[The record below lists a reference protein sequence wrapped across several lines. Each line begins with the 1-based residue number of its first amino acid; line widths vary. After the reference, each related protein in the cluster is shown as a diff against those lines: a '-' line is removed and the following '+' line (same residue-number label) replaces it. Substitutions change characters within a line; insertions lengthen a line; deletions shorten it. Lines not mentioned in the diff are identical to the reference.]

1 MAVIVG
7 TGRHVPASVL
17 DNAEAA
23 RLAGVTEEWIVRRT
37 GIHERRVAGPDEG
50 TAALATRAS
59 ERALAAAGVAGAD
72 LDVIVVATSTPDHLT
87 PPTACEVQPALG
99 AFGAAC
105 FDVEAG
111 FAGWLYAL
119 ILADALITAGRA
131 RTALVIGAEKLSTV
145 ADRTDP
151 STGPLFG
158 DGAGAV
164 VLAAEDA
171 VASTVATALNGASA
185 SNGIPA
191 SRGASA
197 PNGAQ
202 CPRLRVLSGAW
213 WADGRLATALVRPGG
228 GARRP
233 FDERVLAERGH
244 LLRME
249 GTRLFRP
256 AVRTMAAQAERALER
271 AGIRKEDV
279 ALVVPHQAN
288 LRIIEAFGREL
299 GVPAERV
306 YVNID
311 RYGNMGAATVP
322 AALDEA
328 LESGRIAPGD
338 RVLLVGFGAGATAGA
353 AVLG

>member
-7 TGRHVPASVL
+7 TGRRVPASVL

-37 GIHERRVAGPDEG
+37 GIHERRVADPAEG
-50 TAALATRAS
+50 TAALATRAA
-59 ERALAAAGVAGAD
+59 ERALAAAGIGGAELD
-72 LDVIVVATSTPDHLT
+72 LIVVATSTPDHLT

-119 ILADALITAGRA
+119 VLANALVTAGQA

-151 STGPLFG
+151 NTGPLFG

-171 VASTVATALNGASA
+171 VAGAAVMAARGAPA
-185 SNGIPA
+185 SNG
-191 SRGASA
+191 
-197 PNGAQ
+197 AQ
-202 CPRLRVLSGAW
+202 RPRLRMLSASW

-228 GARRP
+228 GALRP

-271 AGIRKEDV
+271 AGLEKDDV

-299 GVPAERV
+299 GMPAERV

-322 AALDEA
+322 VALDEA
-328 LESGRIAPGD
+328 IEKGRIAPGD
-338 RVLLVGFGAGATAGA
+338 RVLLVSFGAGATAGA

>member
-1 MAVIVG
+1 MAD
-7 TGRHVPASVL
+7 PA
-17 DNAEAA
+17 
-23 RLAGVTEEWIVRRT
+23 
-37 GIHERRVAGPDEG
+37 EG
-50 TAALATRAS
+50 TAALATCAA
-59 ERALAAAGVAGAD
+59 ERALAAAGIGGAELD
-72 LDVIVVATSTPDHLT
+72 LIVVATSTPDHLT

-119 ILADALITAGRA
+119 VLANALVTAGQA
-131 RTALVIGAEKLSTV
+131 RTALVISAEKLSTV

-151 STGPLFG
+151 NTGPLFG

-164 VLAAEDA
+164 VLAAEMRWRA
-171 VASTVATALNGASA
+171 LPSMAARALRHQRRATP
-185 SNGIPA
+185 PA
-191 SRGASA
+191 PHAERELVG
-197 PNGAQ
+197 G
-202 CPRLRVLSGAW
+202 R
-213 WADGRLATALVRPGG
+213 RLATALVRPGG
-228 GARRP
+228 GALRP

-271 AGIRKEDV
+271 AGIGKDDV

-299 GVPAERV
+299 GMPAERV

-322 AALDEA
+322 VALDEA
-328 LESGRIAPGD
+328 IEKGRIAPGD
-338 RVLLVGFGAGATAGA
+338 RVLLVSFGAGATAGA

>member
-1 MAVIVG
+1 MAVVVG
-7 TGRHVPASVL
+7 TGRYLPASVL
-17 DNAEAA
+17 DNVEAA

-37 GIHERRVAGPDEG
+37 GIRERRIAGPDEG
-50 TAALATRAS
+50 TAALAARAS
-59 ERALAAAGVAGAD
+59 ERALAAAGIAGEELD
-72 LDVIVVATSTPDHLT
+72 LIIVATSTPDHLT

-111 FAGWLYAL
+111 FAAWLYAL
-119 ILADALITAGRA
+119 VLADALLTAGRA
-131 RTALVIGAEKLSTV
+131 RTALVVGAEKLSTV

-151 STGPLFG
+151 NTGPLFG

-164 VLAAEDA
+164 VLEAERSAAQ
-171 VASTVATALNGASA
+171 TVAH
-185 SNGIPA
+185 
-191 SRGASA
+191 R
-197 PNGAQ
+197 
-202 CPRLRVLSGAW
+202 PRLRVLSTTW

-233 FDERVLAERGH
+233 FDEHVLAERGH

-271 AGIRKEDV
+271 AGIGKDDV
-279 ALVVPHQAN
+279 ALVIPHQAN

-311 RYGNMGAATVP
+311 RYGNTGAATVP

-328 LESGRIAPGD
+328 IESGRIAPGD

>member
-7 TGRHVPASVL
+7 TGRRVPASVL

-37 GIHERRVAGPDEG
+37 GIHERRVADPAEG
-50 TAALATRAS
+50 TAALATRAA
-59 ERALAAAGVAGAD
+59 ERALAAAGIGGAELD
-72 LDVIVVATSTPDHLT
+72 LIVVATSTPDHLT

-119 ILADALITAGRA
+119 VLANALVTAGQA

-151 STGPLFG
+151 NTGPLFG

-171 VASTVATALNGASA
+171 VAGAAVMAARGAPA
-185 SNGIPA
+185 SNG
-191 SRGASA
+191 
-197 PNGAQ
+197 AQ
-202 CPRLRVLSGAW
+202 RPRLRMLSASW

-228 GARRP
+228 GALRP

-271 AGIRKEDV
+271 AGIGKDDV

-299 GVPAERV
+299 GMPAERV

-322 AALDEA
+322 VALDEA
-328 LESGRIAPGD
+328 IEKGRIAPGD
-338 RVLLVGFGAGATAGA
+338 RVLLVSFGAGATAGA